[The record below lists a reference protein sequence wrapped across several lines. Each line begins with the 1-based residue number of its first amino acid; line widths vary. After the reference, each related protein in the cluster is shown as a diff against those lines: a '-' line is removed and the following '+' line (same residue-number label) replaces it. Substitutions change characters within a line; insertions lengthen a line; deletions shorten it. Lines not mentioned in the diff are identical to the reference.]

1 MGSGARKPAVPGA
14 SMNSEDIQQSSE
26 VGDRPAAEG
35 REQTSLRVR
44 LDLAPAEPHQLGTPK
59 SFRFQEVGHVLNL
72 KIPEF

>member
-1 MGSGARKPAVPGA
+1 
-14 SMNSEDIQQSSE
+14 MNSEGIQQSSE

-44 LDLAPAEPHQLGTPK
+44 LDLAPAEPHQLSTPK

>member
-1 MGSGARKPAVPGA
+1 MGSGARKPAVPAA
-14 SMNSEDIQQSSE
+14 SMNNEGIQQSSE
-26 VGDRPAAEG
+26 VRERPAAEG

-44 LDLAPAEPHQLGTPK
+44 LDLAKAEPHQLGSPK